1 MSNQF
6 GNPYGYNPMNR
17 RQRRREERRQRRMAR
32 RQNRRDRDCA
42 PDCGDCGGCD
52 LMMLLAL
59 PMLLKVIVGAFRPL
73 AFAPGTALPRHPG
86 ARFATRLVRSYQV
99 NVAAQRDHYVCHMTP
114 SCSAYGMEAVSRHG
128 LLRGGALTVRRLR
141 RCGRPRGA
149 DPVPH

>member
-32 RQNRRDRDCA
+32 RQRRSNRDCS
-42 PDCGDCGGCD
+42 PDCDCGGCD
-52 LMMLLAL
+52 LMLTFSMV
-59 PMLLKVIVGAFRPL
+59 LKAVLGMFRPL
-73 AFAPGTALPRHPG
+73 AFTAGTALPSSPG

-99 NVAAQRDHYVCHMTP
+99 NVAAQRTRYVCHMTP
-114 SCSAYGMEAVSRHG
+114 SCSAYAMEAVSRHG
-128 LLRGGALTVRRLR
+128 VIRGGFLTIGRLR

-149 DPVPH
+149 DPVPD